1 MNINR
6 TLTGIAILLPLI
18 LLMSCARTSG
28 ILEKPVQRP
37 PAVEPKTQKE
47 IPPPQEKPPEVK
59 PPEAAVPKP
68 ETPLFQ
74 PFSEKADRHTI
85 GCVLPL
91 SGPYADE
98 GSKVL
103 DAILLAAGIFD
114 QSSKTPWKVI
124 ATDSRGMPEG
134 VKEAVAHLANDENVM
149 AIIAV
154 AGTLEATD
162 AAREA
167 EKWKVP
173 LVLITSKEG
182 VTIGNYYVFQHFL
195 TPTQQIRAL
204 AKYALDN
211 MNVAIFSVLYP
222 KDRYGAEM
230 VRIFREEVQK
240 IGGKVEKAIPYSK
253 TQTDF
258 TEEISKLTGN
268 RLSSA
273 DKVNPKKKPEV
284 KAPLS
289 VDFEAL
295 FIPDSSL
302 RVKMIAEQLAFY
314 DVRGINLLGTNL
326 WNSPDL
332 LKKGAEY
339 LEGAVFADSFCT
351 ISYYLETNNFVD
363 LYYSAYGR
371 EPEYVEALAY
381 DSAGMIFQVLEKN
394 DVQTRRDFASALIQV
409 ENYKG
414 VTGITSFDADRV
426 SQKVAFI
433 LKVRN
438 GKLEQV
444 K

>member
-6 TLTGIAILLPLI
+6 ILTSISILLLVI
-18 LLMSCARTSG
+18 LFMSCARISDT
-28 ILEKPVQRP
+28 LEKPAQTP
-37 PAVEPKTQKE
+37 PAVETKTQQD
-47 IPPPQEKPPEVK
+47 IQPPQEKPPEVK
-59 PPEAAVPKP
+59 PPEVTLPKVEP
-68 ETPLFQ
+68 PLFK
-74 PFSEKADRHTI
+74 PLLGKADRYTV

-91 SGPYADE
+91 SGAYAAE
-98 GSKVL
+98 GGKVL

-114 QSSKTPWKVI
+114 QAFKTPWKVI
-124 ATDSRGMPEG
+124 AADSRGVPKG
-134 VKEAVAHLANDENVM
+134 AKEAIAHLANDENVM

-154 AGTLEATD
+154 AGTLEATE

-173 LVLITSKEG
+173 LVLITAKEG
-182 VTIGNYYVFQHFL
+182 VTAGNYYVFQHFL

-204 AKYALDN
+204 TKYALDN
-211 MNVAIFSVLYP
+211 MNCAIFSILYP
-222 KDRYGAEM
+222 KDRYGVEM
-230 VRIFREEVQK
+230 VKIFREEAQR

-258 TEEISKLTGN
+258 TAEISKVTGN
-268 RLSSA
+268 RLTSV
-273 DKVNPKKKPEV
+273 DKVNPKKKLEAKP
-284 KAPLS
+284 PLS

-295 FIPDSSL
+295 FIPDSYL

-314 DVRGINLLGTNL
+314 DVRGVKLLGTNL

-339 LEGAVFADSFCT
+339 LEGAVFADSFYT
-351 ISYYLETNNFVD
+351 LSYYPETNNFVD
-363 LYYSAYGR
+363 VYYSAYGR
-371 EPEYVEALAY
+371 EPEYIEALAY
-381 DSAGMIFQVLEKN
+381 DSAGIIFKVLEKN
-394 DVQTRRDFASALIQV
+394 DVQTRRDFASALIQL

-414 VTGITSFDADRV
+414 ATGVTSFDADRV

>member
-1 MNINR
+1 MSINR
-6 TLTGIAILLPLI
+6 ILISVSILLLVI
-18 LLMSCARTSG
+18 LFMSCARIG
-28 ILEKPVQRP
+28 ILEKPAQLP
-37 PAVEPKTQKE
+37 SAVETKTQKD
-47 IPPPQEKPPEVK
+47 IQPPQEKPPEVT
-59 PPEAAVPKP
+59 VPKVEP
-68 ETPLFQ
+68 PLVK
-74 PFSEKADRHTI
+74 PLLGKADRYTV

-91 SGPYADE
+91 SGAYAVE
-98 GSKVL
+98 GSKAL

-114 QSSKTPWKVI
+114 QASKTPWKVI
-124 ATDSRGMPEG
+124 AADSRGVPEG
-134 VKEAVAHLANDENVM
+134 AKEAIARLANDENVI

-182 VTIGNYYVFQHFL
+182 VTAENYYVFQHFL

-211 MNVAIFSVLYP
+211 MNCAIFSILYP
-222 KDRYGAEM
+222 KDRYGTEM
-230 VRIFREEVQK
+230 VKIFQEEAER
-240 IGGKVEKAIPYSK
+240 IGGKVEKAVPYDK

-258 TEEISKLTGN
+258 TEEINKVTGN
-268 RLSSA
+268 KLVFA
-273 DKVNPKKKPEV
+273 DNVNTKKKLEA

-289 VDFEAL
+289 VNFEAL
-295 FIPDSSL
+295 FIPDSFL

-314 DVRGINLLGTNL
+314 DVKGIKLLGTNL

-339 LEGAVFADSFCT
+339 LEGAVFADSFYT
-351 ISYYLETNNFVD
+351 LSYYPETNNFVD
-363 LYYSAYGR
+363 FYYATYGR
-371 EPEYVEALAY
+371 EPGSIEALAY
-381 DSAGMIFQVLEKN
+381 DSAGMIFQVLKKN
-394 DVQTRRDFASALIQV
+394 DIQTRRDFASALIQMD
-409 ENYKG
+409 NYKG
-414 VTGITSFDADRV
+414 VTGVTSFDADRV

-433 LKVRN
+433 LQVIN

>member
-6 TLTGIAILLPLI
+6 ILTSISILLLVV
-18 LLMSCARTSG
+18 LFMSCARTSG
-28 ILEKPVQRP
+28 TFEKPAQPP
-37 PAVEPKTQKE
+37 PAVETETQKDIQPSQE
-47 IPPPQEKPPEVK
+47 PPQEV
-59 PPEAAVPKP
+59 AVPKEEP
-68 ETPLFQ
+68 PLFQ
-74 PFSEKADRHTI
+74 PLSGKADRYTV

-91 SGPYADE
+91 SGPYATE
-98 GSKVL
+98 GNKVL

-114 QSSKTPWKVI
+114 QASKTPWKVI
-124 ATDSRGMPEG
+124 TADSRGVPEG
-134 VKEAVAHLANDENVM
+134 AKEAIAHLANDKNVI

-154 AGTLEATD
+154 AGTLEATE

-173 LVLITSKEG
+173 LVLITAKEG
-182 VTIGNYYVFQHFL
+182 VTTENYYVFQYFL

-204 AKYALDN
+204 AKYAMDN
-211 MNVAIFSVLYP
+211 MNCAIFSILYP
-222 KDRYGAEM
+222 KDRYGTEM
-230 VRIFREEVQK
+230 TKIFREEAQR

-258 TEEISKLTGN
+258 TAEISKLTGN
-268 RLSSA
+268 RLASA
-273 DKVNPKKKPEV
+273 DKVNPKKKLEA
-284 KAPLS
+284 KAPVA

-295 FIPDSSL
+295 FIPDSYL

-314 DVRGINLLGTNL
+314 DVRGIKLLGTNL

-339 LEGAVFADSFCT
+339 LEGAVFADSFYT
-351 ISYYLETNNFVD
+351 LSYYPETNNFVD
-363 LYYSAYGR
+363 VYYSAYNR
-371 EPEYVEALAY
+371 EPEYIEALAY
-381 DSAGMIFQVLEKN
+381 DSAGIIFKVLEKN
-394 DVQTRRDFASALIQV
+394 NVQTRRDLASALIQV

-414 VTGITSFDADRV
+414 VTGTTSFDSDRV
-426 SQKVAFI
+426 AQKVAFI

>member
-1 MNINR
+1 MSINR
-6 TLTGIAILLPLI
+6 ILISISILLLVS
-18 LLMSCARTSG
+18 LFMSCARISG
-28 ILEKPVQRP
+28 ISEKPAQLP
-37 PAVEPKTQKE
+37 PAVETKTQKD
-47 IPPPQEKPPEVK
+47 IQPPQEKPSEVTVPKVESPLVK
-59 PPEAAVPKP
+59 PLLGKV
-68 ETPLFQ
+68 
-74 PFSEKADRHTI
+74 DRYTV

-91 SGPYADE
+91 SGAYAVE
-98 GSKVL
+98 GTKAL

-114 QSSKTPWKVI
+114 QASKSPWKVI
-124 ATDSRGMPEG
+124 TADSRGVPEG
-134 VKEAVAHLANDENVM
+134 AKEAIARLANDENVM

-182 VTIGNYYVFQHFL
+182 VTAGNYYIFQHFL
-195 TPTQQIRAL
+195 TPTQQIRSL

-211 MNVAIFSVLYP
+211 MNCAIFSILYP
-222 KDRYGAEM
+222 KDRYGTEM
-230 VRIFREEVQK
+230 VKIFREEAQR
-240 IGGKVEKAIPYSK
+240 IGGKVDKAISYSK

-258 TEEISKLTGN
+258 TAEINKVTGN
-268 RLSSA
+268 KLVFA
-273 DKVNPKKKPEV
+273 DKVNAEKKLEAKT
-284 KAPLS
+284 PLS
-289 VDFEAL
+289 VNFEAL
-295 FIPDSSL
+295 FIPDSFL

-314 DVRGINLLGTNL
+314 DVRGIKLLGTSL

-339 LEGAVFADSFCT
+339 LEGAVFVDSFYT
-351 ISYYLETNNFVD
+351 LSYYPETNNFVD
-363 LYYSAYGR
+363 VYYSTYGR
-371 EPEYVEALAY
+371 EPEYIEALAY

-394 DVQTRRDFASALIQV
+394 DIQTRRDFASALIQV
-409 ENYKG
+409 DNYKG
-414 VTGITSFDADRV
+414 VTGVTSFDADRV

-433 LKVRN
+433 LKVIN

>member
-6 TLTGIAILLPLI
+6 ILTSISILLLVI
-18 LLMSCARTSG
+18 LFISCARISG
-28 ILEKPVQRP
+28 ISEKPVPPP
-37 PAVEPKTQKE
+37 PAVETKTPTDIQ
-47 IPPPQEKPPEVK
+47 PPEV
-59 PPEAAVPKP
+59 AVPKV
-68 ETPLFQ
+68 ETPLFK
-74 PFSEKADRHTI
+74 PLLGKADRYTV

-91 SGPYADE
+91 SGSYADE
-98 GSKVL
+98 GSKAL

-114 QSSKTPWKVI
+114 PASKTQWKVI
-124 ATDSRGMPEG
+124 AVDSRGAPEG
-134 VKEAVAHLANDENVM
+134 AKKAIAHLANDENVM

-154 AGTLEATD
+154 AGTIEATE

-173 LVLITSKEG
+173 LILITAKEG
-182 VTIGNYYVFQHFL
+182 VTIDNYYVFQHFL

-204 AKYALDN
+204 TKYALDN
-211 MNVAIFSVLYP
+211 MNCVIFSILYP

-230 VRIFREEVQK
+230 VKIFQK
-240 IGGKVEKAIPYSK
+240 EAQLIGGKVEKAVPYSK

-258 TEEISKLTGN
+258 TAEISKVTGN
-268 RLSSA
+268 RLTSA
-273 DKVNPKKKPEV
+273 DKVNPKKKLET

-295 FIPDSSL
+295 FIPDSYL

-314 DVRGINLLGTNL
+314 DLRGIKLLGTNL

-339 LEGAVFADSFCT
+339 LEGAVFADSFYT
-351 ISYYLETNNFVD
+351 ISHYPETNNFIDV
-363 LYYSAYGR
+363 YYSAYGR
-371 EPEYVEALAY
+371 EPESIEALAY
-381 DSAGMIFQVLEKN
+381 DSAGMIFKVLEKN

-409 ENYKG
+409 ENYRG
-414 VTGITSFDADRV
+414 ATGPTSFDADRV

-433 LKVRN
+433 LRVRN

>member
-6 TLTGIAILLPLI
+6 ILTSISILLLVI
-18 LLMSCARTSG
+18 LFMSCARIGTS
-28 ILEKPVQRP
+28 EKPAHLP
-37 PAVEPKTQKE
+37 PAVETKTSKDIQ
-47 IPPPQEKPPEVK
+47 PPEEKPPEVK
-59 PPEAAVPKP
+59 PTEVTLPKVEP
-68 ETPLFQ
+68 PLLK
-74 PFSEKADRHTI
+74 PFLEKTDRYTV
-85 GCVLPL
+85 GCMLPL
-91 SGPYADE
+91 SGSYAAE
-98 GSKVL
+98 GKKAL

-114 QSSKTPWKVI
+114 QASKTPWKVI
-124 ATDSRGMPEG
+124 AADSRGVPEG
-134 VKEAVAHLANDENVM
+134 AKEAIAHLANDENVM

-154 AGTLEATD
+154 AGTLEATET
-162 AAREA
+162 AREA

-173 LVLITSKEG
+173 LVLITAKEG
-182 VTIGNYYVFQHFL
+182 VTAENYYVFQHFL

-204 AKYALDN
+204 TKYALDN
-211 MNVAIFSVLYP
+211 MNCAIFSILYP

-230 VRIFREEVQK
+230 VKIFREEVQR
-240 IGGKVEKAIPYSK
+240 IGGKVEKTVPYSK

-258 TEEISKLTGN
+258 TAEINKVTGN
-268 RLSSA
+268 KLASA
-273 DKVNPKKKPEV
+273 DKVNAKKKLEA

-289 VDFEAL
+289 VNFEAL
-295 FIPDSSL
+295 FIPDSFL

-314 DVRGINLLGTNL
+314 DVRDIKLLGTSL

-339 LEGAVFADSFCT
+339 LEGAVFADSFYT
-351 ISYYLETNNFVD
+351 LSYYPETNNFVD
-363 LYYSAYGR
+363 IYYSAYGR
-371 EPEYVEALAY
+371 EPEYIEALAY

-394 DVQTRRDFASALIQV
+394 DVQTRRNFASALIQV

-414 VTGITSFDADRV
+414 VTGTTSFDADRV
-426 SQKVAFI
+426 SRKVAFI